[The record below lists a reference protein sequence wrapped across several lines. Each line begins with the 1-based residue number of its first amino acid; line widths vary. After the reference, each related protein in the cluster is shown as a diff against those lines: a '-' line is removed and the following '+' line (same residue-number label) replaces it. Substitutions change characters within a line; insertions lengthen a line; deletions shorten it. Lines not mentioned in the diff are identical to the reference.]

1 MAATRVA
8 CQADPGAAGTF
19 RDACHRRCLIEPGV
33 LLGVGSA
40 AAWGTGDFAG
50 GLAAR
55 RAGGM
60 LATGGAQLV
69 GFLLLLLA
77 VALLRP
83 APPAGPTL
91 VLGALGGIAG
101 GLGLA
106 ALYRALGM
114 GAMGLVSAVSGV
126 GGVLIPLAVGIV
138 LWGTVVQPLQLA
150 GVGCALVAIAAA
162 SGATTRGV
170 SREALLLALTAAIG
184 FGLWF
189 IFLNRAAE
197 HGQLWA
203 LVASRGSASIV
214 VGGAALLRADRSR
227 LQSVAPLVALA
238 GLLDVT
244 ANGMVVLAFATIPVG
259 IAAALSG
266 TYPLAT
272 MVLARTL
279 LGEALPRLGLVAVA
293 LAVAGI
299 ILISLGG

>member
-1 MAATRVA
+1 MAVPRAG
-8 CQADPGAAGTF
+8 CQGLRRWLLHSADDRNA
-19 RDACHRRCLIEPGV
+19 RCVIEPGI

-60 LATGGAQLV
+60 LATGGAQVV
-69 GFLLLLLA
+69 GFILLLGA
-77 VALLRP
+77 VAILRP
-83 APPAGPTL
+83 PSPDPSTL
-91 VLGALGGIAG
+91 VLGAIGGVAG

-106 ALYRALGM
+106 ALYRGLGM

-126 GGVLIPLAVGIV
+126 GGVLIPLAVGTL

-150 GVGCALVAIAAA
+150 GVACALVAIAAA
-162 SGATTRGV
+162 SGATMRGV
-170 SREALLLALTAAIG
+170 HRDAVLLGLVAALG

-189 IFLNRAAE
+189 VFLDRAAE
-197 HGQLWA
+197 NGQLWA
-203 LVASRGSASIV
+203 LVASRGSASLV
-214 VGGAALLRADRSR
+214 VGGSALFAGDRSR
-227 LQSVAPLVALA
+227 LRAVAPLVAIA
-238 GLLDVT
+238 GVLDVA

-272 MVLARTL
+272 MILARTV
-279 LGEALPRLGLVAVA
+279 LGEALPRLGLAAVA

-299 ILISLGG
+299 VLISLGG

>member
-1 MAATRVA
+1 M
-8 CQADPGAAGTF
+8 
-19 RDACHRRCLIEPGV
+19 
-33 LLGVGSA
+33 GSA

-55 RAGGM
+55 RAGG
-60 LATGGAQLV
+60 LLVTGGAQVV
-69 GFLLLLLA
+69 GFLLLL
-77 VALLRP
+77 VGVVVLRP
-83 APPAGPTL
+83 AAPATETL
-91 VLGALGGIAG
+91 VLGAVAGIAG

-126 GGVLIPLAVGIV
+126 GGVLIPLAVGIA
-138 LWGTVVQPLQLA
+138 LWGTVIQPMQMA

-170 SREALLLALTAAIG
+170 SREAVLLALTAAVG

-189 IFLNRAAE
+189 VFIDRAAAE
-197 HGQLWA
+197 HDQLWA
-203 LVASRGSASIV
+203 LVASRASASLV
-214 VGGAALLRADRSR
+214 VGGSALLRSDRSQ
-227 LQSVAPLVALA
+227 LGAVAPLVALA
-238 GLLDVT
+238 GLLDVA

-272 MVLARTL
+272 MLLARAL

-293 LAVAGI
+293 LAVIGI
-299 ILISLGG
+299 VLISLGG

>member
-1 MAATRVA
+1 MAVTRAA
-8 CQADPGAAGTF
+8 CQAVAEMAGTF
-19 RDACHRRCLIEPGV
+19 RGDRTWRCLIEPGV

-60 LATGGAQLV
+60 LVTGGAQVV
-69 GFLLLLLA
+69 GFVLLLVA
-77 VALLRP
+77 VVVLRP
-83 APPAGPTL
+83 PLPPTSTL
-91 VLGALGGIAG
+91 LLGALGGIAG

-126 GGVLIPLAVGIV
+126 GGVLIPLAIGTLV
-138 LWGTVVQPLQLA
+138 WGTVIQPIQLA
-150 GVGCALVAIAAA
+150 GVGCALLAIGAA

-170 SREALLLALTAAIG
+170 SREALLLALTAALG

-189 IFLNRAAE
+189 VFLDRAAE
-197 HGQLWA
+197 HDQLWA
-203 LVASRGSASIV
+203 LVASRGSASLV
-214 VGGAALLRADRSR
+214 VGGSALLRADRSR
-227 LQSVAPLVALA
+227 LAGVAPLVALA
-238 GLLDVT
+238 GLLDVA
-244 ANGMVVLAFATIPVG
+244 ANGMVVLAFATVPVG
-259 IAAALSG
+259 IVAALSG

-272 MVLARTL
+272 MLLARGL

-299 ILISLGG
+299 VFISLGG

>member
-1 MAATRVA
+1 
-8 CQADPGAAGTF
+8 
-19 RDACHRRCLIEPGV
+19 V

-55 RAGGM
+55 RAGG
-60 LATGGAQLV
+60 LLVTGGAQVVGLLV
-69 GFLLLLLA
+69 LLA
-77 VALLRP
+77 AAVVLRP
-83 APPAGPTL
+83 ALPATSTI

-106 ALYRALGM
+106 ALYRGLGM

-126 GGVLIPLAVGIV
+126 GGVLIPLVIGVV
-138 LWGTVVQPLQLA
+138 LWGIAIQPLQLA
-150 GVGCALVAIAAA
+150 GVACALVAVAAA

-170 SREALLLALTAAIG
+170 SREALGLALAAALG

-189 IFLNRAAE
+189 VFLDRASE
-197 HGQLWA
+197 HDQLWA
-203 LVASRGSASIV
+203 LIASRGSASVV
-214 VGGAALLRADRSR
+214 VGGSALLRADRSALR
-227 LQSVAPLVALA
+227 GVAPLVGLA
-238 GLLDVT
+238 GILDVA

-272 MVLARTL
+272 MLLARGF

-293 LAVAGI
+293 LAVVGI
-299 ILISLGG
+299 VLISAG